1 MVLML
6 VLKVLVDIP
15 VVMRPAMT
23 PFWSK
28 TPRAA
33 AQVDVHS
40 PDCITCLEHW
50 NEAVLGF
57 LYCVARSAATL

>member
-1 MVLML
+1 VVLML

-15 VVMRPAMT
+15 VVMCPAMT
-23 PFWSK
+23 PFWSE

-40 PDCITCLEHW
+40 PDYITCLENW
-50 NEAVLGF
+50 NEAVRLSVLCG
-57 LYCVARSAATL
+57 

>member
-1 MVLML
+1 ML

-15 VVMRPAMT
+15 VVMCPAMT
-23 PFWSK
+23 PFWSE

-40 PDCITCLEHW
+40 PDYITCLENW
-50 NEAVLGF
+50 NEAVRLSVLCG
-57 LYCVARSAATL
+57 